1 MLDLRRLALLRELH
15 VRGTIASVAA
25 ALHQSPSSVSQQ
37 LSTLEREAGAPLL
50 RRVGRRVQLTPQ
62 AEVLVEHTAAILERL
77 ERAESELRASLG
89 EATGTVRL
97 AIFQSAALALM
108 PSMLETLRSEH
119 PRLRVSISQ
128 REPESALLETYA
140 REFDLVVAE
149 QYPHHAAPR
158 HPELDR
164 VPLTGDAIRL
174 AVPPSWPAI
183 TRIEDAASVPWVA
196 EPTGTASR
204 HFAEQACRRAG
215 FEPDIRFET
224 ADLQAHVALIRS
236 GNAVALMP
244 DLIWRGGGQPVRLV
258 ELPDAPVRTVFTAA
272 RRSASGQPS
281 ILAVRDA
288 LDLAARRLAPR
299 PEAAPEA
306 TGPAPS

>member
-1 MLDLRRLALLRELH
+1 MLDVRRLALLRELH

-37 LSTLEREAGAPLL
+37 LATLEREAGAPLL
-50 RRVGRRVQLTPQ
+50 RKVGRRVQLTPQ
-62 AEVLVEHTAAILERL
+62 AELLVEHAAAILERL
-77 ERAESELRASLG
+77 ELAESELQTSLG

-108 PSMLETLRSEH
+108 PAMLETLRAEH
-119 PRLRVSISQ
+119 PRLRVTISQ

-149 QYPHHAAPR
+149 QYPSHAAPW

-174 AVPPSWPAI
+174 AVAPDRTDI
-183 TRIEDAASVPWVA
+183 TRLEDTTDLPWVA
-196 EPTGTASR
+196 EPRGTASR
-204 HFAEQACRRAG
+204 HFAEQACRQAG

-244 DLIWRGGGQPVRLV
+244 DLMWRGEAAPVRLV
-258 ELPDAPVRTVFTAA
+258 PLPGSPVRTVFTAA
-272 RRSASGQPS
+272 RRSSSRRPS

-288 LDLAARRLAPR
+288 LERAGRDRSASP
-299 PEAAPEA
+299 
-306 TGPAPS
+306 G